1 MCCCCLGRESI
12 GSIDQSK
19 LDDGNNLLVFSALLL
34 VQTHLLILLFVDS
47 GTRNIRGGCVAQAT
61 ARHCLAAWSRRYL
74 ISSILERNWGSRL
87 VLPSRNWEPRRGRGP
102 VYISSIGSPVLG
114 SAVLGSCF
122 CFRSCLGTANSA
134 SVATAHFTPLEP
146 LHF

>member
-47 GTRNIRGGCVAQAT
+47 GTRNIRGVVSLRPLLDTALLPDRDGTSSAASSNAT
-61 ARHCLAAWSRRYL
+61 EDLVLSCPLAT
-74 ISSILERNWGSRL
+74 GSRDEDVAL
-87 VLPSRNWEPRRGRGP
+87 
-102 VYISSIGSPVLG
+102 YIY
-114 SAVLGSCF
+114 
-122 CFRSCLGTANSA
+122 
-134 SVATAHFTPLEP
+134 PL
-146 LHF
+146 